1 MSHTDVPIQA
11 LRSEYDVVILEHED
25 KEWRVDLEKMIQK
38 PVNQPFMKHR
48 WRHVRY
54 LVQESNQ
61 ASRTYVVPDTFTDD
75 SETSP
80 NSSLTLFDLGE
91 SFESPPTQ
99 VTG

>member
-61 ASRTYVVPDTFTDD
+61 ASAIKDETVAVRSLMAPSPLPRIGCMAKTGKGPKTFC
-75 SETSP
+75 
-80 NSSLTLFDLGE
+80 
-91 SFESPPTQ
+91 
-99 VTG
+99 